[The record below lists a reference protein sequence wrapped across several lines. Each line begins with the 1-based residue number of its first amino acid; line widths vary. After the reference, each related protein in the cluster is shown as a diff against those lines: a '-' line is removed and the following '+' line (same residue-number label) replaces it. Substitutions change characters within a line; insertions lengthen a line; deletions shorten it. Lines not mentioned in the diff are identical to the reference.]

1 MQSTLFIQANQTT
14 MKITK
19 QTKTSRIVLR
29 VTDFE
34 KNQLDRIA
42 FNENKTIAQIVRRSL
57 NNDNVFNVKKQKES
71 ESKYKEVQLMILLV
85 DAITRSEEKT
95 VLVDAKQILAIV
107 CDLWD
112 IDLSSPKIRNIF
124 EQFLKEKYTL

>member
-1 MQSTLFIQANQTT
+1 
-14 MKITK
+14 MKILK
-19 QTKTSRIVLR
+19 QIKTSRIVLR

-57 NNDNVFNVKKQKES
+57 NNDQVFNVKKQKENHS
-71 ESKYKEVQLMILLV
+71 QKELDLMIILV
-85 DAITRSEEKT
+85 NGIVSTETRPVLIDAQE
-95 VLVDAKQILAIV
+95 ILSIV

-112 IDLSSPKIRNIF
+112 IDLGSPEIRKYV
-124 EQFLKEKYTL
+124 ETFLKNKYKL

>member
-1 MQSTLFIQANQTT
+1 
-14 MKITK
+14 MKILK
-19 QTKTSRIVLR
+19 QIKTSRIVLR

-71 ESKYKEVQLMILLV
+71 QSKYKEVQLIILLV
-85 DAITRSEEKT
+85 DAITRSEEKP
-95 VLVDAKQILAIV
+95 VLVDAQQILSIV

-112 IDLSSPKIRNIF
+112 IDLGSPEIRKAV
-124 EQFLKEKYTL
+124 ETYLKKKHNL